1 MDKLNRYIKTIDPVL
16 IIEDSATARK
26 FIEHLCIEIGLPI
39 DTAADGKPAIELIR
53 KNKYSIFI
61 IDMILP
67 DMDGYELIS
76 AIKEIAADPVILV
89 QTVVDTS
96 NAIINTLR
104 LGVFD
109 YIIKPIDSQMFKKTL
124 LKAVEY
130 NRLKQYERH
139 EMDRYKK
146 EIFKVREIQASSLPD
161 FKSTENFDITFSMLP
176 AEDLSGDFLDGI
188 RYSENN
194 TRLIVCDVAG
204 HGIATS
210 YIGNEIRSLFRIF
223 QKELLRPSEIIQR
236 VNNDMTNNLSN
247 SYYLATAATCDI
259 NAGNGEI
266 TYSSAGHPPSLL
278 YHADQGKFS
287 WVKTKG
293 TMLGVL
299 KDAEY
304 LDTKFTMESGDIL
317 LMYSD
322 GITEAWSGDKTE
334 MFGEERL
341 INAMLNSDKTSS
353 NSVIIDVLSSYYEF
367 TDYSI
372 QEDDITIICIKKL

>member
-16 IIEDSATARK
+16 IVEDSATARK
-26 FIEHLCIEIGLPI
+26 FIEYLCIEIGLPI
-39 DTAADGKPAIELIR
+39 QTAAEGKPAIELIR

-61 IDMILP
+61 VDMILP
-67 DMDGYELIS
+67 DMDGYQLIS
-76 AIKEIAADPVILV
+76 AIKELVAEPVILV
-89 QTVVDTS
+89 QTAVETS
-96 NAIINTLR
+96 KAIIDTMR

-124 LKAVEY
+124 LKAVDY
-130 NRLKQYERH
+130 NRLKLFEKH
-139 EMDRYKK
+139 EMDRFKN
-146 EIFKVREIQASSLPD
+146 EIFKVREIQASFLPD
-161 FKSTENFDITFSMLP
+161 FKNIQNFDITFSMLP
-176 AEDLSGDFLDGI
+176 AEDLSGDFLDGV

-223 QKELLRPSEIIQR
+223 QKDLLPPSEIIQS

-247 SYYLATAATCDI
+247 NYYLATAAICDI
-259 NAGNGEI
+259 NTGTGEI

-278 YHADQGKFS
+278 YHSNEGKFS
-287 WVKTKG
+287 WIKTKG
-293 TMLGVL
+293 TMLGVSN
-299 KDAEY
+299 KAVY
-304 LDTKFTMESGDIL
+304 IDTKFKMKSGDIL

-341 INAMLNSDKTSS
+341 INAMINADKSDS
-353 NSVIIDVLSSYYEF
+353 NSIILDVLSSLYEF